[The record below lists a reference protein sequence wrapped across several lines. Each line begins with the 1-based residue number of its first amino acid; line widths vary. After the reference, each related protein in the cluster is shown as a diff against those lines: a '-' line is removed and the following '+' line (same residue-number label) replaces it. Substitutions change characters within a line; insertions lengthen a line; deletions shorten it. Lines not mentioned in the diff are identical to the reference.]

1 MPARAMTGWG
11 GSLTFK
17 ATGSG
22 TAVAIPVRNVQI
34 TRQASEFDLTA
45 HGDTKMYA
53 GPGRVKRGGTLE
65 AYVKAPPSDAEVW
78 YPERWIQNLRLNV
91 RVNKKYSFYTGVD
104 NFTDQLP
111 PLGLIGNEG
120 GNGFDPIG
128 RYWYAGFR
136 ADF

>member
-11 GSLTFK
+11 GTLTFK

-65 AYVKAPPSDAEVW
+65 AYVPVSSDGFVTAIETPSLTSPAV
-78 YPERWIQNLRLNV
+78 LA
-91 RVNKKYSFYTGVD
+91 
-104 NFTDQLP
+104 FTDSASNAITMNVIIT
-111 PLGLIGNEG
+111 G
-120 GNGFDPIG
+120 
-128 RYWYAGFR
+128 
-136 ADF
+136 ADQTHAADGAATYQISFTETIALT